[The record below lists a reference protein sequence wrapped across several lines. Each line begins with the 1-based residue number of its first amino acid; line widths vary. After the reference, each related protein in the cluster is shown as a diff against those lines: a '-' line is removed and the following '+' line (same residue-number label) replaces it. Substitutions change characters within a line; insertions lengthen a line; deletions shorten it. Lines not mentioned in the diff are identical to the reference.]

1 MHHYVLT
8 KRKLLEQ
15 VKKKL
20 AQYGMTQL
28 ELAGALNLFIPE
40 EDPKVSEGKSGAV
53 QVGRWLQGSVD
64 PSCHITLA
72 LLAFIQ
78 TMRRPTKPSPAPTST
93 KRISTQPTENHTKTP
108 TERTTDET
116 MRDRQEISSS
126 LAPTDSSA
134 KYYTSNLN
142 KL

>member
-20 AQYGMTQL
+20 SQYGMTQL
-28 ELAGALNLFIPE
+28 ELAAALNLFIPE

-78 TMRRPTKPSPAPTST
+78 TMRRPTKPSPAPSST
-93 KRISTQPTENHTKTP
+93 KPTSTQPTNENTNDP
-108 TERTTDET
+108 TERTIEPRTKEVRNT
-116 MRDRQEISSS
+116 S
-126 LAPTDSSA
+126 LSPKPTDSSV
-134 KYYTSNLN
+134 KYYTLTPTP
-142 KL
+142 